1 MLVDI
6 TIRKFVETLGSNAP
20 TPGGGSVAALSGAM
34 AFALVE
40 MVARLTVGKKGYEAV
55 NDEMTAVIAAAV
67 KFRDELL
74 VDVDRDSA
82 AFDQVTAAFKLPKES
97 AEDKAKRTAAIQAAY
112 KAAAELPLNVA
123 RRVAQGMP
131 LIETVRQRGNK
142 NAASDALS
150 AAFQANA
157 AIAGALANV
166 KINLDSIHDK
176 ELVAKMSAEV
186 ADLELTVR
194 SFGRSLLA
202 SGSA

>member
-1 MLVDI
+1 MLVDL
-6 TIRKFVETLGSNAP
+6 TTKKFVETLGSNLP

-55 NDEMTAVIAAAV
+55 NDEMTAVITAAI
-67 KFRDELL
+67 KLRDELL
-74 VDVDRDSA
+74 ADVDRDSA

-97 AEDKAKRTAAIQAAY
+97 AEDKAKRTAAIQLAY

-123 RRVAQGMP
+123 RQIVQGMP
-131 LIETVRQRGNK
+131 LIEAAIQRGNK

-150 AAFQANA
+150 AAFQAKA

-166 KINLDSIHDK
+166 KINLDSIQDK
-176 ELVAKMSAEV
+176 EFVARASSEV
-186 ADLELTVR
+186 MKLK
-194 SFGRSLLA
+194 
-202 SGSA
+202 GSEPPA